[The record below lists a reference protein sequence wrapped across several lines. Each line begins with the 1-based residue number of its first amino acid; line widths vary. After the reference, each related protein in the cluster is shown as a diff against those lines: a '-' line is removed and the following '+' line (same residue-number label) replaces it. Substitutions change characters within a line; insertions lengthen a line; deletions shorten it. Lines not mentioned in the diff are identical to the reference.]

1 VVSGKSYFNGQRT
14 MDNAQPI
21 PWTVNEVLK
30 ATGGE
35 LLCGDKPRAFEKVSI
50 DSRDISAGDL
60 FVAIVG
66 EVHDGHLFA
75 NEVVEKGV
83 GGLVV
88 AKDKANELPI
98 SDWQSRQI
106 ACVAVSDTQQAL
118 GDLAAFHRS
127 RTEVA
132 VVAITGSN
140 GKTTTRQMTAEVV
153 AQKFNT
159 LSTIGNY
166 NNQIGVPL
174 TLLRLAPEHTWAV
187 IELGTSSPGE
197 IARLA
202 QICMPDIG
210 VITNIGPAHLE
221 GLGSLDGVMR
231 EKGQLIDH
239 LKTGGRAV
247 LNADDRR
254 VLKIAGRTEK
264 AVLLY
269 GLAKNAAIRANT
281 VQAKVGG
288 ISFNLNLPREN
299 LTVDLKVP
307 GQFMVMNALAA
318 AAVGHLLELSAAEI
332 KSGLEKFKPAWGRM
346 NIFQTANGIHIIDD
360 TYNANPDSM
369 QAAITTLNAL
379 RANNRGVF
387 VAGDM
392 LELGARTEPLHK
404 QVGAWAAVANID
416 KLMIT
421 GEFADAVAAGAA
433 DARMNRKDIFT
444 GSRDEI
450 LDALKNSLRPGDWVL
465 IKGSRGARMDIIVEG
480 LKEWAGVKED

>member
-1 VVSGKSYFNGQRT
+1 
-14 MDNAQPI
+14 MDNAHPL
-21 PWTVNEVLK
+21 PWTVDEILK

-35 LLCGDKPRAFEKVSI
+35 LLCGNQDQTQGFEKVSI
-50 DSRDISAGDL
+50 DSRNISPKDL

-66 EVHDGHLFA
+66 DVHDGHRFA
-75 NEVVEKGV
+75 NDVVNQGV

-88 AKDKANELPI
+88 AKDKTGELPI
-98 SDWQSRQI
+98 SGWQARHV
-106 ACVAVSDTQQAL
+106 ACVAVPDTLRAL

-127 RTEVA
+127 RNDVA

-153 AQKFNT
+153 AQKFST

-174 TLLRLAPEHTWAV
+174 TLLKLAPEHAWAV
-187 IELGTSSPGE
+187 VELGTNSPGE

-202 QICMPDIG
+202 QICSPDIG

-221 GLGSLDGVMR
+221 GLGSLEGVMR
-231 EKGQLIDH
+231 EKGQLVDH

-254 VLKIAGRTEK
+254 VSKIADRTEK
-264 AVLLY
+264 DVLLF
-269 GLAKNAAIRANT
+269 GLAKNAAIRAT
-281 VQAKVGG
+281 AVQEKISG
-288 ISFNLNLPREN
+288 ISFSLDLPRER

-307 GQFMVMNALAA
+307 GQFMVINALAA
-318 AAVGHLLELSAAEI
+318 AAVGHPLELSAAEI
-332 KSGLEKFKPAWGRM
+332 KSGLETFKPAWGRM
-346 NIFQTANGIHIIDD
+346 NIFETASGIHIIDD

-379 RANNRGVF
+379 RTNNRSVF

-392 LELGARTEPLHK
+392 LELGARTESLHK
-404 QVGAWAAVANID
+404 QVGAWAAMANID
-416 KLMIT
+416 KMMVT
-421 GEFADAVAAGAA
+421 GEFATAVISGAVDAK
-433 DARMNRKDIFT
+433 MNRDDIFT
-444 GSRDEI
+444 GSRGEI
-450 LDALKNSLRPGDWVL
+450 LNALKDSLRPGDWVL
-465 IKGSRGARMDIIVEG
+465 IKGSRGARMDTVVEG
-480 LKEWAGVKED
+480 LKEWAGIKPEA

>member
-1 VVSGKSYFNGQRT
+1 MDNGQ
-14 MDNAQPI
+14 PL
-21 PWTVNEVLK
+21 PWTLSEILK

-35 LLCGDKPRAFEKVSI
+35 LLCGNKQRGFEKVSI
-50 DSRDISAGDL
+50 DSRNISPGDL

-66 EVHDGHLFA
+66 DVHDGHRFA
-75 NEVVEKGV
+75 NDVIEQGV

-88 AKDKANELPI
+88 AREKTGELPI
-98 SDWQSRQI
+98 SEWQARHI
-106 ACVAVSDTQQAL
+106 ACVSVADTLQAL

-127 RTEVA
+127 RTDVA

-153 AQKFNT
+153 AQKFST
-159 LSTIGNY
+159 LSTIENY

-174 TLLRLAPEHTWAV
+174 TLLRLAPEHAWAV
-187 IELGTSSPGE
+187 VELGTNSPGE

-202 QICMPDIG
+202 RICSPDIG
-210 VITNIGPAHLE
+210 MITNIGPAHLE
-221 GLGSLDGVMR
+221 GLISLDGVMR

-254 VLKIAGRTEK
+254 VSKIADRTEK
-264 AVLLY
+264 EVLLF
-269 GLAKNAAIRANT
+269 GLTKKAAIRAT
-281 VQAKVGG
+281 AVQEKVGG
-288 ISFNLNLPREN
+288 ISFSLDLPRES

-307 GQFMVMNALAA
+307 GQFMVINALAA
-318 AAVGHLLELSAAEI
+318 AAVGHLLQLSAAEI

-379 RANNRGVF
+379 RANNRSVF

-392 LELGARTEPLHK
+392 LELGAQAESLHR
-404 QVGAWAAVANID
+404 QVGAWAATTDIN
-416 KLMIT
+416 KLWVT
-421 GEFADAVAAGAA
+421 GEYADAVAAGAK
-433 DARMNRKDIFT
+433 DAGMKSENIVIGSQEKILNDLKD
-444 GSRDEI
+444 S
-450 LDALKNSLRPGDWVL
+450 LKPGDWVL
-465 IKGSRGARMDIIVEG
+465 VKGSRGARMDTIVEG
-480 LKEWAGVKED
+480 LKEWAKIKPEA